1 MNIKFTKAMFLAL
14 SLLLLSSCGGD
25 DEPKDI
31 ASEGGGISGTGITS
45 IGVITGFGSIY
56 INGIRFDID
65 NAIFNRDGKASTGQ
79 SEFSIGEY
87 IVIKGTLNADKKTGV
102 AKDVSF
108 TDIVEGQITNIN
120 ISNNSLE
127 VLGQRISVTKNT
139 VFHGFEK
146 LADLNQGNI
155 LEVSGIKN
163 TKGKSTATSIKRKK
177 IEFDGDSENEVK
189 GIISQL
195 NKDQKI
201 FNISQITVD
210 YAGATFKGMTSDSLK
225 NGQFVEVKSRST
237 LSGTLSEARLI
248 ADEIELE
255 DENRDI
261 KDAEGEIELQGLV
274 TRFVSITDFD
284 VNNQTVTTHSK
295 TKYEH
300 GKPSDITLNT
310 LIEVEGTI
318 NSAGILVA
326 DEVSFDD

>member
-14 SLLLLSSCGGD
+14 SLLLLSSCGGGD
-25 DEPKDI
+25 DEDV

-45 IGVITGFGSIY
+45 IGVITEFGSIY

-195 NKDQKI
+195 NKGQKT

-237 LSGTLSEARLI
+237 LSGERLI

-255 DENRDI
+255 DENNEI
-261 KDAEGEIELQGLV
+261 KDAEGELELQGFV

-284 VNNQTVTTHSK
+284 VNNQKITTHSK
-295 TKYEH
+295 TKYKH
-300 GKPSDITLNT
+300 GKSSDIILNA
-310 LIEVEGTI
+310 LIEVEGKI